1 MSSPN
6 YANMFAQQ
14 AKIAEESAQRAR
26 TRDLEDREYFR
37 SEAEKE
43 KQEQE
48 ARDSRIAA
56 RKMKEEESRIRNLA
70 EEERA
75 AVEEAE
81 EMSTVSDRDEGF
93 GDMFAALLQ
102 GAQGGGQNFIGRP
115 KGFGSNVKF
124 PIRKQ

>member
-1 MSSPN
+1 
-6 YANMFAQQ
+6 MFAQQ
-14 AKIAEESAQRAR
+14 AKVAEESAQRAR

-43 KQEQE
+43 RQEQE
-48 ARDSRIAA
+48 ERDARIAA

-81 EMSTVSDRDEGF
+81 EMYSVSDRDEGF

-102 GAQGGGQNFIGRP
+102 GAQGGGQNFLGQP
-115 KGFGSNVKF
+115 KGFF
-124 PIRKQ
+124 PSRK